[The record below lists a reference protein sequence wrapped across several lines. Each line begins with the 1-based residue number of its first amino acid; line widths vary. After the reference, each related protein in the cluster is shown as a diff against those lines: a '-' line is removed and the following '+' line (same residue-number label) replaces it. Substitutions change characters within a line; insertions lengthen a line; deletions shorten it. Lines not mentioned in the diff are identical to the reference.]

1 MQPVIVHL
9 PTAPAIPLVCDSP
22 HSGTFYPDDFGH
34 AIERA
39 ALRRSEDTHVD
50 VLWKRVPAVGG
61 TLVCA
66 TFPRSYI
73 DPNRHEGDLD
83 VSMIEGGWPHAV
95 GPVSRASELGM
106 SLVWR
111 KTPEHRDIYAR
122 KLSAQ
127 EVRNRIETY
136 WRPYREAV
144 AAHIEQTALRHGRC
158 WHLNLHSMPSN
169 VYERLGLP
177 ARPAADIVLGDRRG
191 TTCEPAFTHY
201 VREAFEAEGLSVAI
215 NDPYEG
221 AELVRVHGEPA
232 RGRHSL
238 QIEINRGVYMD
249 EATREPNAGFGPLK
263 AAIDKVLAK
272 VAASVAQHSSLPC
285 AHGAAST
292 GT

>member
-1 MQPVIVHL
+1 MQPVVVNL

-22 HSGTFYPDDFGH
+22 HSGTFYPEDFGH

-50 VLWKRVPAVGG
+50 LLWNEVPAVGG

-73 DPNRHEGDLD
+73 DPNRDEGDLD
-83 VSMIEGGWPHAV
+83 VSMIDGAWPHAV
-95 GPVSRASELGM
+95 APASRATELGM

-111 KTPEHRDIYAR
+111 KTPEHLDIYAR
-122 KLSAQ
+122 KLSAA
-127 EVRNRIETY
+127 EVCRRIEHC
-136 WRPYREAV
+136 WRPYRDAV
-144 AAHIEQTALRHGRC
+144 TREIDAAQARHGVC

-169 VYERLGLP
+169 VYQRLGLP

-191 TTCEPAFTHY
+191 TTCDAGFTHF
-201 VREAFEAEGLSVAI
+201 VREAFEVEGLSVAV

-221 AELVRVHGEPA
+221 AELVRVHGEPG

-238 QIEINRGVYMD
+238 QIEINRAVYLD
-249 EATREPNAGFGPLK
+249 EATREPNAGFAALK
-263 AAIDKVLAK
+263 ASIVRVLRRI
-272 VAASVAQHSSLPC
+272 AAFAQDQPH
-285 AHGAAST
+285 AA
-292 GT
+292 